1 MPMNLAEAPPSPPFQ
16 HRAGRGGVRAASLS
30 LAELA
35 GNAGDEVSKD
45 SRMPRGAPEKHPDGI
60 TVNLRLPYA
69 MGRTPRAIL
78 SGTTLLPVSH
88 THAIA
93 NLMCLERRHPR
104 SLE

>member
-16 HRAGRGGVRAASLS
+16 QKAGRGGVRFTSLS
-30 LAELA
+30 LVELA
-35 GNAGDEVSKD
+35 AKYSSIPG
-45 SRMPRGAPEKHPDGI
+45 GALEKLPDGI
-60 TVNLRLPYA
+60 TVTDSSL
-69 MGRTPRAIL
+69 MGWTPRAIL